1 MMEINIEKLRKDLV
15 NDSYGSFFVGG
26 FGGAMIEAQDIERMK
41 PDKLVSLAIERGF
54 DLSKYQF

>member
-1 MMEINIEKLRKDLV
+1 MMKIDIERLRKDLV

-26 FGGAMIEAQDIERMK
+26 FGGAIVEAQDIERMK

-54 DLSKYQF
+54 DLGKYQY

>member
-1 MMEINIEKLRKDLV
+1 
-15 NDSYGSFFVGG
+15 
-26 FGGAMIEAQDIERMK
+26 MIEAQDIERMK